1 MQLVTGKIER
11 APFDKLF
18 PLPVEFCGRG
28 PPVNGWLA
36 KSALEGGVVI
46 FHCFEGRCWDEL
58 AQARVIFPT
67 RSFFGDDSGL
77 DEQ

>member
-1 MQLVTGKIER
+1 MQLITGKIER

-18 PLPVEFCGRG
+18 PLPVEFWGRG
-28 PPVNGWLA
+28 PPVNRWLV
-36 KSALEGGVVI
+36 KSTLEGGVMI

-58 AQARVIFPT
+58 AQERVFFPR